1 MSSIFLLPYS
11 LYFSLAYWIY
21 PLKDYIGDTGCY
33 VAIYGRDI
41 GNYITQTHSFFVAMF
56 RYNCLFNGTILKK
69 INLSPNVSSC
79 FKPQVKQKQLSC
91 KVFIL
96 LFFDRKISFLNS
108 VMHYYTAL
116 KLHQSVLRFFR
127 RCTH

>member
-69 INLSPNVSSC
+69 INFNPNVSSC
-79 FKPQVKQKQLSC
+79 FKSMVNQKQLSWNGFILFFFYGKINFLNLLSIYITVI
-91 KVFIL
+91 KVF
-96 LFFDRKISFLNS
+96 FKQGFYPR
-108 VMHYYTAL
+108 V
-116 KLHQSVLRFFR
+116 
-127 RCTH
+127 